1 MLFTIEAAV
10 SGIGYLTLALSV
22 GTLLTAGFLLPA
34 NDSVLRRNLAAA
46 ARLFLFVFLIV
57 GFLAVLVQGAKLS
70 GGTWPSGDVLI
81 RYLGRTQSGRIWL
94 AREIYV
100 VCLMALATALLR
112 REVNVRALRLLFF
125 LVLVLVATRGLTG
138 HAVAARENAV
148 LLIGADAIH
157 MTCVTL
163 WAGGLPVLFWMLLDQ
178 RTRQTHGSFYWVAES
193 VKRFSRVA
201 WVSVCLLMATGLYQ
215 ALIHVQDLPTL
226 LNTSYGNVLA
236 FKLLLFGL
244 MVAFGA
250 VNFFSTRPALVQAAS
265 SAPARSRAAR
275 AYRPVGWE
283 GALGVLVL
291 MATGFLTSLPPGAHS
306 AHSPPHP
313 DNAAATSHVHAQ
325 PSARPLTAAEGAS
338 VRIIVPAPGQ
348 VFSGDRVPLE
358 FLLIKGKRGHHAH
371 AYVDGELA
379 GMFETAKGTLTGIK
393 PGEHTLEIRVVMED
407 HKTEI
412 DATDRVTFAIE

>member
-112 REVNVRALRLLFF
+112 RGVNVRALRLLFF

-163 WAGGLPVLFWMLLDQ
+163 WAGGLPVLSWLLWRGRRSQ
-178 RTRQTHGSFYWVAES
+178 ESANRSAVA
-193 VKRFSRVA
+193 VRHFSRVA
-201 WVSVCLLMATGLYQ
+201 LVSVCLLVSSGLYQ
-215 ALIHVQDLPTL
+215 SVTHVE
-226 LNTSYGNVLA
+226 V
-236 FKLLLFGL
+236 
-244 MVAFGA
+244 
-250 VNFFSTRPALVQAAS
+250 
-265 SAPARSRAAR
+265 
-275 AYRPVGWE
+275 
-283 GALGVLVL
+283 
-291 MATGFLTSLPPGAHS
+291 FLRCSI
-306 AHSPPHP
+306 
-313 DNAAATSHVHAQ
+313 
-325 PSARPLTAAEGAS
+325 PLTATS
-338 VRIIVPAPGQ
+338 
-348 VFSGDRVPLE
+348 
-358 FLLIKGKRGHHAH
+358 
-371 AYVDGELA
+371 
-379 GMFETAKGTLTGIK
+379 
-393 PGEHTLEIRVVMED
+393 
-407 HKTEI
+407 
-412 DATDRVTFAIE
+412 